1 MSRGVWHRTLVYLG
15 LKDEPEEGYDELPER
30 FGGEDVALRRT
41 TIGRGEPPAD
51 RFGNDDDED
60 RTIVRPLHSPEA
72 RGRDASPS
80 PMAPAP
86 PTSLRTPI
94 IEILV
99 FDDVEA
105 VGARYRTG
113 QPVLFDVSKAERK
126 IGRRV
131 IDFVSGLTYV
141 SRGRLRKVGDRA
153 FLLVPEGIDLPHAEQ
168 RRLSELG
175 YDVAAG
181 GGAE

>member
-30 FGGEDVALRRT
+30 FGDEEVTLRRT
-41 TIGRGEPPAD
+41 TIGRGEQAQG
-51 RFGNDDDED
+51 RFGDDDED
-60 RTIVRPLHSPEA
+60 VAVVRPLHAAEP
-72 RGRDASPS
+72 RGREAAP
-80 PMAPAP
+80 PMNAPAP

-113 QPVLFDVSKAERK
+113 QPVLFDVSKADHK

-131 IDFVSGLTYV
+131 IDFVSGLTYI

-153 FLLVPEGIDLPHAEQ
+153 FLLVPEGVDLPNAEQ
-168 RRLSELG
+168 RRLAELG

-181 GGAE
+181 AGE